1 MPQSELALLR
11 RSAIVSYAIG
21 ISGIVDS
28 IGNCLLWFW
37 IFGYYF
43 AQGPGGMP
51 FPLSASYCAQTISA
65 LFPWIAAATLIAFA
79 LSFYFAYKCFQLG
92 GLYQLRSMK
101 LAGTATIVGQVGS
114 VIILVAYLQAYSQYL
129 SGIASGYAYQQG
141 FLAGYGL
148 AYTILCQSSIACL
161 IMLAVGL
168 RGLRNFTEKRIFAT
182 VMMLAILGILIP
194 WPGLA
199 WEVAVGPTIQI
210 IPALGYAWF
219 SPVFAMLITI
229 MALGFGL
236 SRLAKQGGAKKAI
249 VG

>member
-1 MPQSELALLR
+1 LPQSELALLR
-11 RSAIVSYAIG
+11 RSATVSYAIG
-21 ISGIVDS
+21 ISGIANG

-43 AQGPGGMP
+43 VSGLDFSP
-51 FPLSASYCAQTISA
+51 SASFCAQTIGA
-65 LFPWIAAATLIAFA
+65 LLPWIAVASLIAFA
-79 LSFYFAYKCFQLG
+79 LSFYFAYRCFQLA

-114 VIILVAYLQAYSQYL
+114 VIMLFAYLQAYSQYL
-129 SGIASGYAYQQG
+129 SGTALYYGFLSGYI
-141 FLAGYGL
+141 L
-148 AYTILCQSSIACL
+148 AYLLLFFSGMACL

-182 VMMLAILGILIP
+182 VMMLAILGLLIP

-199 WEVAVGPTIQI
+199 WTLAVRSTIDVVV
-210 IPALGYAWF
+210 PAGYWLF

-249 VG
+249 AGQ